1 MGLWSRFTN
10 WLSGV
15 FGGAMSDLEN
25 SRPDAVYEAAIQARL
40 EKHKELKQA
49 VANIVYLRNK
59 LGDDLKSKQ
68 KALDETLVQLPV
80 AVEEGQDDV
89 ALVLIQKKDDLTAA
103 IASLQGELAQ
113 VEKQAEEAK
122 AGLVQFQGE
131 IEKLRRE
138 KDQMLA
144 ARANAQARIKVQET
158 LSGLSVDADV
168 VALDNVRTSIKKLEA
183 EADVGAELAGSDLD
197 AKLRSLREKT
207 ATSAAK
213 QQLEEMKRQAAARKA
228 ASEGAGGAAGGGGK
242 TL

>member
-1 MGLWSRFTN
+1 MGLFSRFTN

-15 FGGAMSDLEN
+15 FGGAMGDLEN
-25 SRPDAVYEAAIQARL
+25 SRPDAVYEAAIQQRL

-59 LGDDLKSKQ
+59 IGDDLRSKQ
-68 KALDETLVQLPV
+68 KALDEVLAQLPV
-80 AVEEGQDDV
+80 AVEDGQDDV
-89 ALVLIQKKDDLTAA
+89 ALVLIQKKDDLTSSIAA
-103 IASLQGELAQ
+103 LQGDLAQ
-113 VEKQAEEAK
+113 VERQAEEAK

-138 KDQMLA
+138 KEQMLA

-168 VALDNVRTSIKKLEA
+168 VALENVRTSIKKLEA
-183 EADVGAELAGSDLD
+183 EADVGAELQGSDLD
-197 AKLRSLREKT
+197 GKLRALREKT

-228 ASEGAGGAAGGGGK
+228 ASEGQGGAGGK